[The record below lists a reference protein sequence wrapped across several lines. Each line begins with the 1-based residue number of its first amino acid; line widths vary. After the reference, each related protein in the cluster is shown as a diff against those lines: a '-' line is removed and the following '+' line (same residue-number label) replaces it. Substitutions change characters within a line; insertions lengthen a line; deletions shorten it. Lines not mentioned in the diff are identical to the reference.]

1 VDDSLEH
8 TNQIEIV
15 KIQGEIRLV
24 NGKLDTIKNNDLTH
38 IQKSVDSINKI
49 LWAVGLV
56 VLGQLAIAVQASLWG

>member
-1 VDDSLEH
+1 MDESLEH

-24 NGKLDTIKNNDLTH
+24 HGKLDTIKNNDLRH
-38 IQKSVDSINKI
+38 IQNSIDSINKI

-56 VLGQLAIAVQASLWG
+56 VLGQLGIAVKVALWG